1 MLALVNDLTSGGK
14 LIFSIWILNL
24 KNMLDF
30 GLLKRSAPGG
40 QIRSYVAEA
49 RLVIKRRDARLCVN
63 HFNFFP
69 VMLLFYVF
77 IIHFHTV

>member
-14 LIFSIWILNL
+14 LIFSIRILNL

-40 QIRSYVAEA
+40 SAKELRG
-49 RLVIKRRDARLCVN
+49 
-63 HFNFFP
+63 
-69 VMLLFYVF
+69 
-77 IIHFHTV
+77 